1 MKVPIVRL
9 PDKPLLEPEVIAQ
22 AIVDAKYPEYELLH
36 GMDCVIGTRVL
47 MAGISLPVAI
57 TEAQREEIVKRLPQ
71 LPTLHGKMHDVEIET
86 FLEAFKKLAPMC
98 NWIPSIVN
106 EDARLTRKERRE
118 YFHREYL
125 LDLKRSVDESK
136 LIAVNGGHIRCKVL
150 SVGAFIPYKEAVRYL
165 EDSGHVLQS
174 TGEVRKFHSKA
185 EATNREASNAEPA
198 TLTGDHNH
206 VVSNL
211 AQKSNTFSAESLVAD
226 TTEIQSEVKS
236 TLHADQLNLKKHHQK
251 VANQVVE
258 TVNAD
263 LEDLESKL
271 PAPANDNQGKA
282 ASNVPDRFIGIAE
295 VTDLVGYKRTTVF
308 GMMNEKDPAYD
319 PSFPKDLPKRP
330 GSSASRWSL
339 NAIQTWQAQQKEK
352 PRSTRTKSKT

>member
-1 MKVPIVRL
+1 MKVPTVRL

-22 AIVDAKYPEYELLH
+22 AIVDAKYPEYEPLH

-57 TEAQREEIVKRLPQ
+57 TEAQREEIVKLLPQ
-71 LPTLHGKMHDVEIET
+71 LPTLHGKMLDVEIET

-118 YFHREYL
+118 HFRREYF

-174 TGEVRKFHSKA
+174 TGEVRNFHSKA
-185 EATNREASNAEPA
+185 EATNRDASTAEPA

-211 AQKSNTFSAESLVAD
+211 AQKSNTFYADRLV
-226 TTEIQSEVKS
+226 TNIPEIQSEVKS
-236 TLHADQLNLKKHHQK
+236 TLLTDQLNLKNRHPK
-251 VANQVVE
+251 VVKKAAE
-258 TVNAD
+258 IVNSDLAD
-263 LEDLESKL
+263 VESKL
-271 PAPANDNQGKA
+271 PAPADDIQGVAARNDSDKFIDLIEVMGLIGYGK
-282 ASNVPDRFIGIAE
+282 
-295 VTDLVGYKRTTVF
+295 TTVYA
-308 GMMNEKDPAYD
+308 MMDEKSPAYD

-330 GSSASRWSL
+330 GSSATRWSL